1 MKTYLIYQKS
11 GRAIRVQAA
20 TIGLV
25 RDGVVVLHN
34 AEGQATAVFP
44 IADMCGIVEE
54 DAVAGE
60 VAEPKF
66 NLNDLSKVE
75 IIEKKIKPKAAVKSA
90 D

>member
-44 IADMCGIVEE
+44 VAEMAGIVEE
-54 DAVAGE
+54 AAVQGE
-60 VAEPKF
+60 VAEPKT
-66 NLNDLSKVE
+66 KG
-75 IIEKKIKPKAAVKSA
+75 KASA
-90 D
+90 KAEG

>member
-44 IADMCGIVEE
+44 VAEMAGIVEE
-54 DAVAGE
+54 TAVQGE
-60 VAEPKF
+60 VAEPKT
-66 NLNDLSKVE
+66 KG
-75 IIEKKIKPKAAVKSA
+75 KGTTKAA

>member
-1 MKTYLIYQKS
+1 MKTYLIYQKT

-44 IADMCGIVEE
+44 VAEMAGIVEE
-54 DAVAGE
+54 TAVLAE
-60 VAEPKF
+60 LAEPKT
-66 NLNDLSKVE
+66 KG
-75 IIEKKIKPKAAVKSA
+75 KASA
-90 D
+90 KTAG

>member
-44 IADMCGIVEE
+44 VAEMAGIVEE
-54 DAVAGE
+54 TTVQGE
-60 VAEPKF
+60 TAEPKT
-66 NLNDLSKVE
+66 KG
-75 IIEKKIKPKAAVKSA
+75 KASA
-90 D
+90 KTEG

>member
-1 MKTYLIYQKS
+1 MKTYLIYQKT

-44 IADMCGIVEE
+44 VAEMAGIVEE
-54 DAVAGE
+54 SAVAE
-60 VAEPKF
+60 EIAEPKT
-66 NLNDLSKVE
+66 KG
-75 IIEKKIKPKAAVKSA
+75 KATAKA
-90 D
+90 QG

>member
-11 GRAIRVQAA
+11 GRAVRVQAA

-44 IADMCGIVEE
+44 VAEMSGIVEE
-54 DAVAGE
+54 AAVLGE
-60 VAEPKF
+60 VAEAKTK
-66 NLNDLSKVE
+66 SK
-75 IIEKKIKPKAAVKSA
+75 ASA
-90 D
+90 KNAD